1 MPYRFNLPTVPY
13 KSRRVWKNPQD
24 WGLSPSF
31 PSGLLNDASMS
42 TPRPANRSYSTE
54 ALERWFASLPEDWE
68 SCFDAADL
76 EEGRRIYTEGLVR
89 TLELRPD
96 AAEAVART
104 EAQTVRAVIELT
116 DSQLEWRTSLPEE
129 ENGAPYAIAAMYEV
143 EELLADEI
151 PAIDDSAPAQP
162 QQAAPEP
169 ERKENGGKASLKLQV
184 SFVLSSEGLTAAAAW
199 TGKGGQ
205 SLNCFGPGAIPGDE
219 LSDEQRQT
227 LFRFSTV
234 AHRAGFV
241 YAKSSGHWA
250 IDNIGR
256 IERFVR
262 EELNEWRKRFKLL
275 GEEALNIFRNEQL
288 QVAVDAEA
296 ESTSDGRS
304 FRLNWRLK
312 AGGHRLLA
320 DEQKLLLKAGGR
332 PVILPGKGVVAYN
345 AAVADFSEDW
355 RAKDGEVPRYLL
367 LSLFDHA
374 AVGALRLNS
383 DLKEW
388 KDRLLQEPE
397 PSDRLPAHLRPY
409 QAKGVAWLGRL
420 CDLGAHPLLAD
431 EMGLGKTIQV
441 LALIASRP
449 AGERTIIVCPASV
462 IPVWLGEIRRFHP
475 ELSAAVLT
483 ADDDFN
489 SRPDARIWV
498 SSYTQLR
505 RHAELLPKARF
516 GYAVLDEAQAI
527 KNPES
532 KTTQTCLLIQADH
545 RIAITGTPL
554 ENRPTDLWAI
564 FRFLMPGLLGK
575 RANFERMMQRDPS
588 AGLGK
593 VRRQVSPFI
602 LRRLKR
608 HVAAD
613 IPPKMEVVLPC
624 PLTHEQRT
632 LYQHLTQGSGLTGEL
647 AGLLSKD
654 ATSVLTLLMRLRQV
668 CCDPGLLPENSGC
681 PSAHSG
687 KVTMLMSKLAEVAAN
702 GSKAV
707 VFSQFVSLIERVK
720 SALARE
726 LPQMPVF
733 ELTGETKD
741 RSTPVEQFKETR
753 GPALFLASLK
763 AGGTGITLNTAEYV
777 FLLDPWW
784 NPAVEAQAVDRVH
797 RIGQKNPV
805 LIYRMISPGTVEER
819 IEELKQEKRELFSSV
834 VGDIPDMTDWTRHF
848 SSIEALIRLS
858 DSPATAETAPER
870 DAEG

>member
-1 MPYRFNLPTVPY
+1 
-13 KSRRVWKNPQD
+13 
-24 WGLSPSF
+24 
-31 PSGLLNDASMS
+31 MS

-68 SCFDAADL
+68 ACFEASDL
-76 EEGRRIYTEGLVR
+76 EEGRAIYTQGLIR
-89 TLELRPD
+89 SLELRPD

-104 EAQTVRAVIELT
+104 ETQTVRAVIELT
-116 DSQLEWRTSLPEE
+116 ESQLEWRTSLPEE

-151 PAIDDSAPAQP
+151 PAVDETAPV
-162 QQAAPEP
+162 APELEP
-169 ERKENGGKASLKLQV
+169 KPQEKKEPAGKGPLRLQV
-184 SFVLSSEGLTAAAAW
+184 SFVLTSEGLTAAAAW
-199 TGKGGQ
+199 TGRGGQ

-241 YAKSSGHWA
+241 YAKASGQWA
-250 IDNIGR
+250 IENIGR

-262 EELNEWRKRFKLL
+262 EELADWRKRFKLH

-296 ESTSDGRS
+296 ESSGEGSS

-320 DEQKLLLKAGGR
+320 EEQKLLLKAGGR

-355 RAKDGEVPRYLL
+355 RAKEGEVPRYLL

-374 AVGALRLNS
+374 AVGALKLND
-383 DLKEW
+383 DLRQW

-483 ADDDFN
+483 ADDDFAR
-489 SRPDARIWV
+489 RPEVGIWI

-505 RHAELLPKARF
+505 RHADLLPRARF

-527 KNPES
+527 KNPDS
-532 KTTQTCLLIQADH
+532 KTTQTCTQIQAEH

-624 PLTHEQRT
+624 PLTFEQRA
-632 LYQHLTQGSGLTGEL
+632 LYQHLTQGSGLAGEL
-647 AGLLSKD
+647 AGLLSRD

-668 CCDPGLLPENSGC
+668 CCDPGLLPENSHC
-681 PSAHSG
+681 PSSHSG

-726 LPQMPVF
+726 LPQLPVF

-741 RSTPVEQFKETR
+741 RSTPVEGFKETR

-763 AGGTGITLNTAEYV
+763 AGGTGITLNAAEYV

-819 IEELKQEKRELFSSV
+819 IEELKQDKRELFSAV

-848 SSIEALIRLS
+848 SSIESLIRLS
-858 DSPATAETAPER
+858 DSAATAETSGEG

>member
-1 MPYRFNLPTVPY
+1 
-13 KSRRVWKNPQD
+13 
-24 WGLSPSF
+24 
-31 PSGLLNDASMS
+31 MS
-42 TPRPANRSYSTE
+42 SPRPANRSYSTE
-54 ALERWFASLPEDWE
+54 ALERWFASLPEEWE
-68 SCFDAADL
+68 AGFSEPDL
-76 EEGRRIYTEGLVR
+76 VEGRRLYTEGLVR
-89 TLELRPD
+89 QVELKVEN
-96 AAEAVART
+96 AEALTRT
-104 EAQTVRAVIELT
+104 ETQTVRAVIEINNGKI
-116 DSQLEWRTSLPEE
+116 EWRTSLPEE
-129 ENGAPYAIAAMYEV
+129 ENGAPFAVASIYEV

-151 PAIDDSAPAQP
+151 PAIDDTAPSAETSAPK
-162 QQAAPEP
+162 EP
-169 ERKENGGKASLKLQV
+169 ERKDSGARTALKLQV
-184 SFVLSSEGLTAAAAW
+184 TFDLTSDGLKTAAAW
-199 TGKGGQ
+199 GGRGGH
-205 SLNCFGPGAIPGDE
+205 SWNCFGPGAIPGDE

-241 YAKSSGHWA
+241 YSKTAGTWA
-250 IDNIGR
+250 MDNIGR

-262 EELNEWRKRFKLL
+262 EELPEWRKRFKLI
-275 GEEALNIFRNEQL
+275 GEEVLNIFRNEQL

-296 ESTSDGRS
+296 ESAGDRKS
-304 FRLNWRLK
+304 FKLNWRLK

-320 DEQKLLLKAGGR
+320 EEQKLLLKAGGR

-374 AVGALRLNS
+374 AVGALKLND

-388 KDRLLQEPE
+388 KDQLLHEPAA
-397 PSDRLPAHLRPY
+397 PDNLPAHLRPY

-420 CDLGAHPLLAD
+420 CDLGSHPLLAD
-431 EMGLGKTIQV
+431 EMGLGKTVQV
-441 LALIASRP
+441 LALLASRP
-449 AGERTIIVCPASV
+449 IGERSIIVCPASV
-462 IPVWLGEIRRFHP
+462 IPVWLGEIKRFHP
-475 ELSAAVLT
+475 EMSAGTAVLT
-483 ADDDFN
+483 AEDDFAKN
-489 SRPDARIWV
+489 PGARLWI

-505 RHAELLPKARF
+505 RHASLLPKTQF

-532 KTTQTCLLIQADH
+532 KTTQTCVSVQADH

-554 ENRPTDLWAI
+554 ENRPTDLWTI

-575 RANFERMMQRDPS
+575 RANFERMMLRDAS
-588 AGLGK
+588 IALGK

-608 HVAAD
+608 HVASD

-624 PLTHEQRT
+624 PLTHEQRA
-632 LYQHLTQGSGLTGEL
+632 LYQHLTQGSGLSGEL
-647 AGLLSKD
+647 ASLLSKD

-668 CCDPGLLPENSGC
+668 CCDPGLLPDNSNC
-681 PSAHSG
+681 PSSHSG
-687 KVTMLMSKLAEVAAN
+687 KVTLLVSKLSEIAAN

-707 VFSQFVSLIERVK
+707 VFSQFVSLLERVK
-720 SALARE
+720 SALARD
-726 LPQMPVF
+726 LPNLPIY

-741 RSTPVEQFKETR
+741 RSAPVEQFKETK

-777 FLLDPWW
+777 FLMDPWW

-805 LIYRMISPGTVEER
+805 LIYRMIAPGTVEER
-819 IEELKQEKRELFSSV
+819 IEELKQEKRELFSTV

-848 SSIEALIRLS
+848 SSLDALIRLS
-858 DSPATAETAPER
+858 DSPASAAASEASQER
-870 DAEG
+870 DQEG

>member
-1 MPYRFNLPTVPY
+1 
-13 KSRRVWKNPQD
+13 
-24 WGLSPSF
+24 
-31 PSGLLNDASMS
+31 MS
-42 TPRPANRSYSTE
+42 SPRPANRSYSTE
-54 ALERWFASLPEDWE
+54 ALERWFVSLPEQWE
-68 SCFDAADL
+68 KGFKSKDL
-76 EEGRRIYTEGLVR
+76 TEGRRLYTEGLVR
-89 TLELRPD
+89 QIELRPES
-96 AAEAVART
+96 AEVLIKT
-104 EAQTVRAVIELT
+104 EQQTVRAVIENNAGK
-116 DSQLEWRTSLPEE
+116 LEWRTSLPEE
-129 ENGAPYAIAAMYEV
+129 ENGAPYAVAGIYEV

-151 PAIDDSAPAQP
+151 SAIDDTAPAAEIEP
-162 QQAAPEP
+162 PKEPLRKDAGGRAA
-169 ERKENGGKASLKLQV
+169 LKLQIA
-184 SFVLSSEGLTAAAAW
+184 FELSSDGLKASASWAGRGGHAW
-199 TGKGGQ
+199 
-205 SLNCFGPGAIPGDE
+205 NCFGPGAVPGDE

-234 AHRAGFV
+234 AHRATFV
-241 YAKSSGHWA
+241 YSKPAGTWA

-262 EELNEWRKRFKLL
+262 EELNEWRKRFKLV
-275 GEEALNIFRNEQL
+275 GEDALNIFRNEQL
-288 QVAVDAEA
+288 QVAVDADA
-296 ESTSDGRS
+296 ESGADGKS
-304 FRLNWRLK
+304 FKLNWRLK

-320 DEQKLLLKAGGR
+320 EEQKLLLKAGGR

-374 AVGALRLNS
+374 AVGALKLND
-383 DLKEW
+383 DLKAW
-388 KDRLLQEPE
+388 KDQLLQEPSA
-397 PSDRLPAHLRPY
+397 PDNLPAHLRPY
-409 QAKGVAWLGRL
+409 QAKGVAWLSRL
-420 CDLGAHPLLAD
+420 CDLGSHPLLAD
-431 EMGLGKTIQV
+431 EMGLGKTVQV
-441 LALIASRP
+441 LALLASRP
-449 AGERTIIVCPASV
+449 TDARSLIVCPASV
-462 IPVWLGEIRRFHP
+462 IPVWLGEIKKFHP
-475 ELSAAVLT
+475 ELSASTAVLT
-483 ADDDFN
+483 AEDDFAKN
-489 SRPDARIWV
+489 PSARLWI

-505 RHAELLPKARF
+505 RHANLLPHTRF

-532 KTTQTCLLIQADH
+532 KTTQTCLSLLADH

-554 ENRPTDLWAI
+554 ENRPTDLWTI

-575 RANFERMMQRDPS
+575 RANFERLMLRDPS
-588 AGLGK
+588 IALGK

-624 PLTHEQRT
+624 PLTHEQRA
-632 LYQHLTQGSGLTGEL
+632 LYQHLTQGSGLEGEL
-647 AGLLSKD
+647 ASLLSKD

-668 CCDPGLLPENSGC
+668 CCDPGLLPDNSDC

-687 KVTMLMSKLAEVAAN
+687 KVTLLISKLSEIAAN

-707 VFSQFVSLIERVK
+707 VFSQFVSLLERVK
-720 SALARE
+720 VALARD
-726 LPQMPVF
+726 LPTLPIY

-741 RSTPVEQFKETR
+741 RSAPVEKFKDTK

-805 LIYRMISPGTVEER
+805 LIYRMIAPGTVEER
-819 IEELKQEKRELFSSV
+819 IEELKQEKRELFSAV

-848 SSIEALIRLS
+848 SSLDALIRLS
-858 DSPATAETAPER
+858 DSPAAAAAAEAPPER
-870 DAEG
+870 DPEG

>member
-1 MPYRFNLPTVPY
+1 
-13 KSRRVWKNPQD
+13 
-24 WGLSPSF
+24 
-31 PSGLLNDASMS
+31 MS
-42 TPRPANRSYSTE
+42 SPRPANRSYSTE

-68 SCFDAADL
+68 DAFKAADL
-76 EEGRRIYTEGLVR
+76 TEGRRLYTEGLVR
-89 TLELRPD
+89 QIELKPES
-96 AAEAVART
+96 AEAVTRT
-104 EAQTVRAVIELT
+104 EEQTVRAVIEIV
-116 DSQLEWRTSLPEE
+116 DGKLEWRTSLPEE
-129 ENGAPYAIAAMYEV
+129 ENGAPFAVASIYEV
-143 EELLADEI
+143 EELLADEL
-151 PAIDDSAPAQP
+151 PAIDESAMA
-162 QQAAPEP
+162 AAPEAPKEP
-169 ERKENGGKASLKLQV
+169 ERKDANARASLKLQV
-184 SFVLSSEGLTAAAAW
+184 TFELSSDGLKISACWAGRGGHAW
-199 TGKGGQ
+199 
-205 SLNCFGPGAIPGDE
+205 NCFGPGAVPGDE
-219 LSDEQRQT
+219 LSDEQRQA
-227 LFRFSTV
+227 LFRFNTV
-234 AHRAGFV
+234 AHRAGFT
-241 YAKSSGHWA
+241 YGRATGAWA

-262 EELNEWRKRFKLL
+262 EDLAEWRKRFKLV
-275 GEEALNIFRNEQL
+275 GEDALNIFRNEQL

-296 ESTSDGRS
+296 ESAADGKN
-304 FRLNWRLK
+304 FKLNWRLK

-374 AVGALRLNS
+374 AVGALKLND
-383 DLKEW
+383 DLKAW
-388 KDRLLQEPE
+388 KDKLLHEPA
-397 PSDRLPAHLRPY
+397 PPDNLPAHLRPY

-420 CDLGAHPLLAD
+420 CELGAHPLLAD
-431 EMGLGKTIQV
+431 EMGLGKTVQV
-441 LALIASRP
+441 LALLASRP
-449 AGERTIIVCPASV
+449 IGERSLIVCPASV
-462 IPVWLGEIRRFHP
+462 IPVWLGEIKRFHP
-475 ELSAAVLT
+475 EMSASTAVLT
-483 ADDDFN
+483 AEDDFVKN
-489 SRPDARIWV
+489 PAARLWI

-505 RHAELLPKARF
+505 RHAELLPKTRF

-532 KTTQTCLLIQADH
+532 KTTQTCVALQADH

-554 ENRPTDLWAI
+554 ENRPTDLWTI

-575 RANFERMMQRDPS
+575 RAGFERLMLRDAS
-588 AGLGK
+588 VALGK

-624 PLTHEQRT
+624 PLTHEQRS
-632 LYQHLTQGSGLTGEL
+632 LYQHLTQGSGLSGEL
-647 AGLLSKD
+647 ASLLSKD

-668 CCDPGLLPENSGC
+668 CCDPGLLPDNSTC

-687 KVTMLMSKLAEVAAN
+687 KITLLVSKLAEIAAN

-720 SALARE
+720 STLARD
-726 LPQMPVF
+726 LPSLPIF

-741 RSTPVEQFKETR
+741 RSAPVEQFKETK

-777 FLLDPWW
+777 FLMDPWW

-805 LIYRMISPGTVEER
+805 LIYRMIAPGTVEER
-819 IEELKQEKRELFSSV
+819 IEELKQEKRELFSTV

-848 SSIEALIRLS
+848 SSLDALIRLS
-858 DSPATAETAPER
+858 DSPAAAASAETAPER

>member
-1 MPYRFNLPTVPY
+1 
-13 KSRRVWKNPQD
+13 
-24 WGLSPSF
+24 
-31 PSGLLNDASMS
+31 MS
-42 TPRPANRSYSTE
+42 SPRPANRSYSTE

-68 SCFDAADL
+68 DAFKAADL
-76 EEGRRIYTEGLVR
+76 TEGRRLYTEGLVR
-89 TLELRPD
+89 QIELKPES
-96 AAEAVART
+96 AEAVTRT
-104 EAQTVRAVIELT
+104 EEQTVRAVIEIV
-116 DSQLEWRTSLPEE
+116 DGKIEWRTSLPEE
-129 ENGAPYAIAAMYEV
+129 ENGAPFAVASIYEV
-143 EELLADEI
+143 EELLADEL
-151 PAIDDSAPAQP
+151 PAIDESAMA
-162 QQAAPEP
+162 AAPEAPKEP
-169 ERKENGGKASLKLQV
+169 ERKDANARASLKLQV
-184 SFVLSSEGLTAAAAW
+184 TFELSSDGLKISACWAGRGGHAW
-199 TGKGGQ
+199 
-205 SLNCFGPGAIPGDE
+205 NCFGPGAVPGDE
-219 LSDEQRQT
+219 LSDEQRQA
-227 LFRFSTV
+227 LFGFNTV
-234 AHRAGFV
+234 AHRSGFA
-241 YAKSSGHWA
+241 YGKATGAWA

-262 EELNEWRKRFKLL
+262 EDLAEWRKRFKLV
-275 GEEALNIFRNEQL
+275 GEDALNIFRNEQL

-296 ESTSDGRS
+296 ESAADGKN
-304 FRLNWRLK
+304 FKLNWRLK

-374 AVGALRLNS
+374 AVGALKLND
-383 DLKEW
+383 DLKAW
-388 KDRLLQEPE
+388 KDKLLHEPA
-397 PSDRLPAHLRPY
+397 PPDNLPAHLRPY

-420 CDLGAHPLLAD
+420 CELGAHPLLAD
-431 EMGLGKTIQV
+431 EMGLGKTVQV
-441 LALIASRP
+441 LALLASRP
-449 AGERTIIVCPASV
+449 IGERSLIVCPASV
-462 IPVWLGEIRRFHP
+462 IPVWLGEIKRFHP
-475 ELSAAVLT
+475 EMSASTAVLT
-483 ADDDFN
+483 AEDDFVKN
-489 SRPDARIWV
+489 PAARLWI

-505 RHAELLPKARF
+505 RHAELLPKTRF

-532 KTTQTCLLIQADH
+532 KTTQTCVALQADH

-554 ENRPTDLWAI
+554 ENRPTDLWTI

-575 RANFERMMQRDPS
+575 RAGFERLMLRDAS
-588 AGLGK
+588 VALGK

-624 PLTHEQRT
+624 PLTHEQRS
-632 LYQHLTQGSGLTGEL
+632 LYQHLTQGSGLSGEL
-647 AGLLSKD
+647 ASLLSKD

-668 CCDPGLLPENSGC
+668 CCDPGLLPDNSTC

-687 KVTMLMSKLAEVAAN
+687 KITLLVSKLAEIAAN

-720 SALARE
+720 STLARD
-726 LPQMPVF
+726 LPSLPIF

-741 RSTPVEQFKETR
+741 RSAPVEQFKETK

-777 FLLDPWW
+777 FLMDPWW

-805 LIYRMISPGTVEER
+805 LIYRMIAPGTVEER
-819 IEELKQEKRELFSSV
+819 IEELKQEKRELFSTV

-848 SSIEALIRLS
+848 SSLDALIRLS
-858 DSPATAETAPER
+858 DSPAAAASAETAPER

>member
-1 MPYRFNLPTVPY
+1 
-13 KSRRVWKNPQD
+13 
-24 WGLSPSF
+24 
-31 PSGLLNDASMS
+31 MS

-54 ALERWFASLPEDWE
+54 ALERWFASIPEEWE
-68 SCFDAADL
+68 ASFEAADL

-89 TLELRPD
+89 SLELKID
-96 AAEAVART
+96 SAEAVTRIDD
-104 EAQTVRAVIELT
+104 QTVRAVIELGEN
-116 DSQLEWRTSLPEE
+116 QLEWRTSLPEE
-129 ENGAPYAIAAMYEV
+129 ENGAPYVVAALYEV

-151 PAIDDSAPAQP
+151 TPIDE
-162 QQAAPEP
+162 AAATVEPEVVIEPEP
-169 ERKENGGKASLKLQV
+169 KDNNLRSALKLQV
-184 SFVLSSEGLTAAAAW
+184 SFDLTSEGLTTSASW
-199 TGKGGQ
+199 GGKGGHAW
-205 SLNCFGPGAIPGDE
+205 NCFGPGAIPGDE

-234 AHRAGFV
+234 AHRAGFT
-241 YAKSSGHWA
+241 YSKTAGTWA
-250 IDNIGR
+250 MDNIGR

-296 ESTSDGRS
+296 ESSGDGKS
-304 FRLNWRLK
+304 FKLNWRLK
-312 AGGHRLLA
+312 AGSHRLLA
-320 DEQKLLLKAGGR
+320 EEQKLLLKAGGR

-355 RAKDGEVPRYLL
+355 RTKDGEVPRYLL

-374 AVGALRLNS
+374 AVGALKLNE
-383 DLKEW
+383 DLKVW
-388 KDRLLQEPE
+388 KDQLLHEPT
-397 PSDRLPAHLRPY
+397 PPDNLPAHLRPY

-420 CDLGAHPLLAD
+420 CDLGSHPLLAD
-431 EMGLGKTIQV
+431 EMGLGKTVQV
-441 LALIASRP
+441 LALLASRP
-449 AGERTIIVCPASV
+449 IGERSLIVCPASV
-462 IPVWLGEIRRFHP
+462 IPVWLGEIKRFHP
-475 ELSAAVLT
+475 ELSASVLT

-489 SRPDARIWV
+489 KNPEAKLWI

-505 RHAELLPKARF
+505 RHADLLPKITF

-532 KTTQTCLLIQADH
+532 KTTQTCIAVQAHH

-554 ENRPTDLWAI
+554 ENRPTDLWTI

-575 RANFERMMQRDPS
+575 RANFERMMLRDPS
-588 AGLGK
+588 VALGK

-608 HVAAD
+608 HVASD

-624 PLTHEQRT
+624 PLTHEQRA
-632 LYQHLTQGSGLTGEL
+632 LYQHLTQGSGLSGEL

-668 CCDPGLLPENSGC
+668 CCDPGLLPDNSGC

-687 KVTMLMSKLAEVAAN
+687 KITLLISKLTEIAAN

-720 SALARE
+720 TALARD
-726 LPQMPVF
+726 LPNLPIF

-741 RSTPVEQFKETR
+741 RSAPVENFKETK

-805 LIYRMISPGTVEER
+805 LIYRMIAPGTVEER
-819 IEELKQEKRELFSSV
+819 IEELKQEKRELFSTV

-848 SSIEALIRLS
+848 TSLDALIRLS
-858 DSPATAETAPER
+858 DSPAAAASAEIAPER
-870 DAEG
+870 EHEG

>member
-1 MPYRFNLPTVPY
+1 
-13 KSRRVWKNPQD
+13 
-24 WGLSPSF
+24 
-31 PSGLLNDASMS
+31 MS

-54 ALERWFASLPEDWE
+54 ALERWFASIPEEWE
-68 SCFDAADL
+68 ASFEAADL

-89 TLELRPD
+89 SLELKID
-96 AAEAVART
+96 SAEAVTRIDD
-104 EAQTVRAVIELT
+104 QTVRAVIELGEN
-116 DSQLEWRTSLPEE
+116 QLEWRTSLPEE
-129 ENGAPYAIAAMYEV
+129 ENGAPYVVAALYEV

-151 PAIDDSAPAQP
+151 TPIDE
-162 QQAAPEP
+162 AAATVEPEVVIEPEP
-169 ERKENGGKASLKLQV
+169 KDNNLRSALKLQV
-184 SFVLSSEGLTAAAAW
+184 SFDLTSEGLTTSASW
-199 TGKGGQ
+199 GGKGGHAW
-205 SLNCFGPGAIPGDE
+205 NCFGPGAIPGDE

-234 AHRAGFV
+234 AHRAGFT
-241 YAKSSGHWA
+241 YSKTAGTWA
-250 IDNIGR
+250 MDNIGR

-296 ESTSDGRS
+296 ESSGDGKS
-304 FRLNWRLK
+304 FKLNWRLK
-312 AGGHRLLA
+312 AGSHRLLA
-320 DEQKLLLKAGGR
+320 EEQKLLLKAGGR

-355 RAKDGEVPRYLL
+355 RTKDGEVPRYLL

-374 AVGALRLNS
+374 AVGALKLND
-383 DLKEW
+383 DLKVW
-388 KDRLLQEPE
+388 KDQLLHEPT
-397 PSDRLPAHLRPY
+397 PPDNLPAHLRPY

-420 CDLGAHPLLAD
+420 CDLGSHPLLAD
-431 EMGLGKTIQV
+431 EMGLGKTVQV
-441 LALIASRP
+441 LALLASRP
-449 AGERTIIVCPASV
+449 IGERSLIVCPASV
-462 IPVWLGEIRRFHP
+462 IPVWLGEIKRFHP
-475 ELSAAVLT
+475 ELSASVLT

-489 SRPDARIWV
+489 KNPEAKLWI

-505 RHAELLPKARF
+505 RHADLLPKITF

-532 KTTQTCLLIQADH
+532 KTTQTCIAVQAHH

-554 ENRPTDLWAI
+554 ENRPTDLWTI

-575 RANFERMMQRDPS
+575 RANFERMMLRDPS
-588 AGLGK
+588 VALGK

-608 HVAAD
+608 HVASD

-624 PLTHEQRT
+624 PLTHEQRA
-632 LYQHLTQGSGLTGEL
+632 LYQHLTQGSGLSGEL

-668 CCDPGLLPENSGC
+668 CCDPGLLPDNSGC

-687 KVTMLMSKLAEVAAN
+687 KITLLISKLTEIAAN

-720 SALARE
+720 TALARD
-726 LPQMPVF
+726 LPNLPIF

-741 RSTPVEQFKETR
+741 RSAPVENFKETK

-805 LIYRMISPGTVEER
+805 LIYRMIAPGTVEER
-819 IEELKQEKRELFSSV
+819 IEELKQEKRELFSTV

-848 SSIEALIRLS
+848 TSLDALIRLS
-858 DSPATAETAPER
+858 DSPAAAASAEIAPER
-870 DAEG
+870 EHEG

>member
-1 MPYRFNLPTVPY
+1 MP
-13 KSRRVWKNPQD
+13 
-24 WGLSPSF
+24 
-31 PSGLLNDASMS
+31 

-68 SCFDAADL
+68 SVFKHADL
-76 EEGRRIYTEGLVR
+76 LEGRRIYTEGLVR
-89 TLELRPD
+89 SLELKPGT
-96 AAEAVART
+96 AEAVTRT
-104 EAQTVRAVIELT
+104 ETQTVRAVIELGEGAI
-116 DSQLEWRTSLPEE
+116 EWRSSLPEE
-129 ENGAPYAIAAMYEV
+129 ENGAPYAVAAMYEV

-151 PAIDDSAPAQP
+151 SPVDDSAPA
-162 QQAAPEP
+162 AAPVVPVEP
-169 ERKENGGKASLKLQV
+169 ERKDSGGRAALKLQV
-184 SFVLSSEGLTAAAAW
+184 TFELTSAGLTAAAAW
-199 TGKGGQ
+199 AGRGGHAW
-205 SLNCFGPGAIPGDE
+205 NCFGPGAVPGDE

-234 AHRAGFV
+234 AHRAGFT
-241 YAKSSGHWA
+241 YAKTAGTWA
-250 IDNIGR
+250 IDHIGR

-262 EELNEWRKRFKLL
+262 EELAEWRKRFRLV
-275 GEEALNIFRNEQL
+275 GEEALEIFRNEQL
-288 QVAVDAEA
+288 QVEVDADA
-296 ESTSDGRS
+296 ESGADGRS

-312 AGGHRLLA
+312 AGKHRLLA
-320 DEQKLLLKAGGR
+320 EEQKLLLKAGGR

-355 RAKDGEVPRYLL
+355 RAKEGEVPRYLL

-374 AVGALRLNS
+374 AVGALKLND
-383 DLKEW
+383 DLKAW
-388 KDRLLQEPE
+388 KDRLLQEPVA
-397 PSDRLPAHLRPY
+397 PDDLPAHLRPY
-409 QAKGVAWLGRL
+409 QAKGVAWLARL
-420 CDLGAHPLLAD
+420 CELGAHPLLAD
-431 EMGLGKTIQV
+431 EMGLGKTVQV
-441 LALIASRP
+441 LALLASRP
-449 AGERTIIVCPASV
+449 AGERSIIVCPASV
-462 IPVWLGEIRRFHP
+462 IPVWIGEIKRFHP
-475 ELSAAVLT
+475 ELSAGVSVLT
-483 ADDDFN
+483 ADDDFARN
-489 SRPDARIWV
+489 PDARLWI

-505 RHAELLPKARF
+505 RHADQLAKTKF

-532 KTTQTCLLIQADH
+532 KTTQTCVALQAAH

-554 ENRPTDLWAI
+554 ENRPTDLWTI

-575 RANFERMMQRDPS
+575 RAQFERMMLRDPQ
-588 AGLGK
+588 AALGK

-624 PLTHEQRT
+624 PLTHEQRA
-632 LYQHLTQGSGLTGEL
+632 LYQHLTEGSGLSGEL
-647 AGLLSKD
+647 ATLLSRD

-668 CCDPGLLPENSGC
+668 CCDPGLLPENSRC

-687 KVTMLMSKLAEVAAN
+687 KITLLVSKLAEVAAN

-720 SALARE
+720 SALARD
-726 LPQMPVF
+726 LPNLPVF

-741 RSTPVEQFKETR
+741 RAAPVEQFKETK

-805 LIYRMISPGTVEER
+805 LIYRMIAPGTVEER
-819 IEELKQEKRELFSSV
+819 IEELKQEKRELFSTV

-848 SSIEALIRLS
+848 SSLDALIRLS
-858 DSPATAETAPER
+858 DSPAAAASAEAAAAEREPE
-870 DAEG
+870 A

>member
-1 MPYRFNLPTVPY
+1 
-13 KSRRVWKNPQD
+13 
-24 WGLSPSF
+24 
-31 PSGLLNDASMS
+31 MS

-54 ALERWFASLPEDWE
+54 ALERWFALLPEDWE
-68 SCFDAADL
+68 SVFTEADL
-76 EEGRRIYTEGLVR
+76 EAGRKLYTEGLVR
-89 TLELRPD
+89 NLELK
-96 AAEAVART
+96 ATFAEGVTKT
-104 EAQTVRAVIELT
+104 ETQTVRAVIDLCDGT
-116 DSQLEWRTSLPEE
+116 IEWRSSLPEE
-129 ENGAPYAIAAMYEV
+129 ENGAPFAVAAMYEV

-151 PAIDDSAPAQP
+151 KAIDDTAPAVEVVP
-162 QQAAPEP
+162 VAKAEP
-169 ERKENGGKASLKLQV
+169 KDTHGRTTLKLQIA
-184 SFVLSSEGLTAAAAW
+184 FDLTSEGLTASAGW
-199 TGKGGQ
+199 VGRGGHVW
-205 SLNCFGPGAIPGDE
+205 SCYGPGSIPNNE

-227 LFRFSTV
+227 LLSFNSV
-234 AHRAGFV
+234 AHRSGYV
-241 YAKSSGHWA
+241 YSKTAATWVM
-250 IDNIGR
+250 DNIGR

-262 EELNEWRKRFKLL
+262 EDLNEWRKRFKLK

-296 ESTSDGRS
+296 ESGGDGRS

-312 AGGHRLLA
+312 AGSHQLQLH
-320 DEQKLLLKAGGR
+320 EQKLLLKAGGR

-355 RAKDGEVPRYLL
+355 KTKDGEVPRYLL

-374 AVGALRLNS
+374 AVGALRLND
-383 DLKEW
+383 DLKAW
-388 KDRLLQEPE
+388 KDQLLQEPVAPE
-397 PSDRLPAHLRPY
+397 NLPVHLRPY
-409 QAKGVAWLGRL
+409 QAKGVTWLGRL
-420 CDLGAHPLLAD
+420 CDLGSHPLLAD
-431 EMGLGKTIQV
+431 EMGLGKTVQV
-441 LALIASRP
+441 LALLASRP
-449 AGERTIIVCPASV
+449 VGVRSLIVCPASV
-462 IPVWLGEIRRFHP
+462 IPVWLGEIKRFHP
-475 ELSAAVLT
+475 ELSASVLT
-483 ADDDFN
+483 ADDDFAKK
-489 SRPDARIWV
+489 PEEKLWI

-505 RHAELLPKARF
+505 RHADLLAQTTF
-516 GYAVLDEAQAI
+516 GYAILDEAQAI

-532 KTTQTCLLIQADH
+532 KTTQTCLAVQAEH

-554 ENRPTDLWAI
+554 ENRPTDIWTI

-575 RANFERMMQRDPS
+575 RANFERIMLRDPS
-588 AGLGK
+588 AGLAK

-624 PLTHEQRT
+624 PLTHEQRA
-632 LYQHLTQGSGLTGEL
+632 LYQHLTQGSGLSGEL
-647 AGLLSKD
+647 AGLLSRD

-668 CCDPGLLPENSGC
+668 CCDPGLLPDNSGC

-687 KVTMLMSKLAEVAAN
+687 KITLLISKLAEISAN

-720 SALARE
+720 KALARD
-726 LPQMPVF
+726 LPNLPIF

-741 RSTPVEQFKETR
+741 RAAPVEKFKNTQ

-805 LIYRMISPGTVEER
+805 LIYRMIAPGTVEER
-819 IEELKQEKRELFSSV
+819 IEELKQEKRELFSAI

-848 SSIEALIRLS
+848 TSLDALIRLS
-858 DSPATAETAPER
+858 DSPAAEASAEAAPER
-870 DAEG
+870 ES

>member
-1 MPYRFNLPTVPY
+1 
-13 KSRRVWKNPQD
+13 
-24 WGLSPSF
+24 
-31 PSGLLNDASMS
+31 MS
-42 TPRPANRSYSTE
+42 SPRPANRSYSTE

-68 SCFDAADL
+68 DAFKAADL
-76 EEGRRIYTEGLVR
+76 TEGRRLYTEGLVR
-89 TLELRPD
+89 QIELKPES
-96 AAEAVART
+96 AEAVTRT
-104 EAQTVRAVIELT
+104 EEQTVRAVIEIVDGKL
-116 DSQLEWRTSLPEE
+116 DWRTSLPEE
-129 ENGAPYAIAAMYEV
+129 ENGAPFAIASLYEV
-143 EELLADEI
+143 EELLADEL
-151 PAIDDSAPAQP
+151 PAIDESAMA
-162 QQAAPEP
+162 AAPEAPKEP
-169 ERKENGGKASLKLQV
+169 ERKDAHARASLKLQV
-184 SFVLSSEGLTAAAAW
+184 SFELSPDGLKISACWAGRGGHAW
-199 TGKGGQ
+199 
-205 SLNCFGPGAIPGDE
+205 NCFGPGAVPGDE
-219 LSDEQRQT
+219 LSDEQRQA
-227 LFRFSTV
+227 LFRFNTV
-234 AHRAGFV
+234 AHRAGFG
-241 YAKSSGHWA
+241 YSKATGAWA

-262 EELNEWRKRFKLL
+262 EDLADWRKRFKLV
-275 GEEALNIFRNEQL
+275 GEDALNIFRNEQL

-296 ESTSDGRS
+296 ESAADGKS

-374 AVGALRLNS
+374 AVGALKLND
-383 DLKEW
+383 DLKAW
-388 KDRLLQEPE
+388 KDKLLHEPA
-397 PSDRLPAHLRPY
+397 PPDDLPAHLRPY

-420 CDLGAHPLLAD
+420 CELGAHPLLAD
-431 EMGLGKTIQV
+431 EMGLGKTVQV
-441 LALIASRP
+441 LALLASRP
-449 AGERTIIVCPASV
+449 VGERSLIVCPASV
-462 IPVWLGEIRRFHP
+462 IPVWLGEIKRFHP
-475 ELSAAVLT
+475 ELSAGTAVLT
-483 ADDDFN
+483 AEDDFVKN
-489 SRPDARIWV
+489 PGARLWI

-505 RHAELLPKARF
+505 RHAELLPKTRF

-532 KTTQTCLLIQADH
+532 KTTQTCVALQADH

-554 ENRPTDLWAI
+554 ENRPTDLWTI

-575 RANFERMMQRDPS
+575 RAGFERMMLRDAS
-588 AGLGK
+588 VALGK

-624 PLTHEQRT
+624 PLTHEQRS
-632 LYQHLTQGSGLTGEL
+632 LYQHLTQGSGLSGEL
-647 AGLLSKD
+647 ASLLSKD

-668 CCDPGLLPENSGC
+668 CCDPGLLPENSTC

-687 KVTMLMSKLAEVAAN
+687 KITLLVSKLAEIAAN

-720 SALARE
+720 ATLARD
-726 LPQMPVF
+726 LPTLPIF

-741 RSTPVEQFKETR
+741 RSAPVERFKETK

-777 FLLDPWW
+777 FLMDPWW

-797 RIGQKNPV
+797 RIGQTNTV
-805 LIYRMISPGTVEER
+805 FVYRMITAGTIEER
-819 IEELKQEKRELFSSV
+819 IQALKASKSDLFDRLIGGLG
-834 VGDIPDMTDWTRHF
+834 GDFDLSQHF
-848 SSIEALIRLS
+848 TSLRSLVTLTT
-858 DSPATAETAPER
+858 PA
-870 DAEG
+870 DAEEPQEPYTID

>member
-1 MPYRFNLPTVPY
+1 
-13 KSRRVWKNPQD
+13 
-24 WGLSPSF
+24 
-31 PSGLLNDASMS
+31 MS

-54 ALERWFASLPEDWE
+54 ALERWFASIPEEWE
-68 SCFDAADL
+68 ASFEAADL

-89 TLELRPD
+89 SLELKID
-96 AAEAVART
+96 SAEAVTRLDD
-104 EAQTVRAVIELT
+104 QTVRAVIELGE
-116 DSQLEWRTSLPEE
+116 SQLEWRTSLPEE
-129 ENGAPYAIAAMYEV
+129 ENGAPYVVAALYEV

-151 PAIDDSAPAQP
+151 TPIDE
-162 QQAAPEP
+162 AAATVEP
-169 ERKENGGKASLKLQV
+169 EVIIEPAPNDNNLRSALKLQV
-184 SFVLSSEGLTAAAAW
+184 SFDLTSEGLTTSASW
-199 TGKGGQ
+199 GGKGGHAW
-205 SLNCFGPGAIPGDE
+205 NCFGPGAIPGDE

-234 AHRAGFV
+234 AHRAGFT
-241 YAKSSGHWA
+241 YSKTAGTWA
-250 IDNIGR
+250 MDNIGR

-296 ESTSDGRS
+296 ESSGDGKS
-304 FRLNWRLK
+304 FKLNWRLK
-312 AGGHRLLA
+312 AGNHRLLA
-320 DEQKLLLKAGGR
+320 EEQKLLLKAGGR

-355 RAKDGEVPRYLL
+355 RTKDGEVPRYLL

-374 AVGALRLNS
+374 AVGALKLND
-383 DLKEW
+383 DLKVW
-388 KDRLLQEPE
+388 KDQLLHEPT
-397 PSDRLPAHLRPY
+397 PPDNLPAHLRPY

-420 CDLGAHPLLAD
+420 CDLGSHPLLAD
-431 EMGLGKTIQV
+431 EMGLGKTVQV
-441 LALIASRP
+441 LALLASRP
-449 AGERTIIVCPASV
+449 IGERSLIVCPASV
-462 IPVWLGEIRRFHP
+462 IPVWLGEIKRFHP
-475 ELSAAVLT
+475 ELSASVLT

-489 SRPDARIWV
+489 KSPQAKLWI

-505 RHAELLPKARF
+505 RHADLLPKITF

-532 KTTQTCLLIQADH
+532 KTTQTCIAVQAHH

-554 ENRPTDLWAI
+554 ENRPTDLWTI

-575 RANFERMMQRDPS
+575 RANFERIMLRDPS
-588 AGLGK
+588 VALGK

-608 HVAAD
+608 HVASD

-624 PLTHEQRT
+624 PLTHEQRA
-632 LYQHLTQGSGLTGEL
+632 LYQHLTQGSGLNGEL

-668 CCDPGLLPENSGC
+668 CCDPGLLPDNSGC

-687 KVTMLMSKLAEVAAN
+687 KITLLISKLIEIAAN

-720 SALARE
+720 TALARD
-726 LPQMPVF
+726 LPNLPIF

-741 RSTPVEQFKETR
+741 RSAPVENFKEAK

-805 LIYRMISPGTVEER
+805 LIYRMIAPGTVEER
-819 IEELKQEKRELFSSV
+819 IEELKQEKRELFSTV

-848 SSIEALIRLS
+848 TSLDALIRLS
-858 DSPATAETAPER
+858 DSPAAAASAEIAPER
-870 DAEG
+870 EHEG

>member
-1 MPYRFNLPTVPY
+1 MP
-13 KSRRVWKNPQD
+13 
-24 WGLSPSF
+24 
-31 PSGLLNDASMS
+31 

-68 SCFDAADL
+68 SVFKPADL
-76 EEGRRIYTEGLVR
+76 AEGRRIYTEGLVR
-89 TLELRPD
+89 SLELKPQS
-96 AAEAVART
+96 AEAVTRT
-104 EAQTVRAVIELT
+104 ETQVVRAVIELGEGAI
-116 DSQLEWRTSLPEE
+116 EWRTSLPEE
-129 ENGAPYAIAAMYEV
+129 ENGAPYAVAAMYEV

-151 PAIDDSAPAQP
+151 SPVDDSAPA
-162 QQAAPEP
+162 AAPAAPVEP
-169 ERKENGGKASLKLQV
+169 ERKDAGARTALKLQV
-184 SFVLSSEGLTAAAAW
+184 TFELTSAGLTASAAW
-199 TGKGGQ
+199 AGRGGHAW
-205 SLNCFGPGAIPGDE
+205 NCFGPGAVPGDE

-234 AHRAGFV
+234 AHRAGFT
-241 YAKSSGHWA
+241 YGKTAGTWA
-250 IDNIGR
+250 IDHIGR

-262 EELNEWRKRFKLL
+262 EELAEWRKRFRLV
-275 GEEALNIFRNEQL
+275 GEDALNIFRNEQL
-288 QVAVDAEA
+288 QVEVDADA
-296 ESTSDGRS
+296 ESGSDGRS

-312 AGGHRLLA
+312 AGKHRLLA
-320 DEQKLLLKAGGR
+320 EEQKLLLKAGGR

-355 RAKDGEVPRYLL
+355 RAKEGEVPRYLL

-374 AVGALRLNS
+374 AVGALKLND
-383 DLKEW
+383 DLKAW
-388 KDRLLQEPE
+388 KDRLLQEPVA
-397 PSDRLPAHLRPY
+397 PDDLPVHLRPY
-409 QAKGVAWLGRL
+409 QAKGVAWLARL
-420 CDLGAHPLLAD
+420 CELGAHPLLAD
-431 EMGLGKTIQV
+431 EMGLGKTVQV
-441 LALIASRP
+441 LALLASRP
-449 AGERTIIVCPASV
+449 AGERSIIVCPASV
-462 IPVWLGEIRRFHP
+462 IPVWIGEIKRFHP
-475 ELSAAVLT
+475 ELSAGVSVLT
-483 ADDDFN
+483 ADDDFVRN
-489 SRPDARIWV
+489 PEARLWI

-505 RHAELLPKARF
+505 RHADQLAKTKF

-532 KTTQTCLLIQADH
+532 KTTQTCVALQAAH

-554 ENRPTDLWAI
+554 ENRPTDLWTI

-575 RANFERMMQRDPS
+575 RAQFERMMLRDPQ
-588 AGLGK
+588 AALGK

-624 PLTHEQRT
+624 PLTHEQRA
-632 LYQHLTQGSGLTGEL
+632 LYQHLTEGSGLSGEL
-647 AGLLSKD
+647 ASLLSRD

-668 CCDPGLLPENSGC
+668 CCDPGLLPENSRC

-687 KVTMLMSKLAEVAAN
+687 KITLLVSKLAEVAAN

-720 SALARE
+720 SALARD
-726 LPQMPVF
+726 LPNLPIF

-741 RSTPVEQFKETR
+741 RAAPVEQFKETK

-777 FLLDPWW
+777 FLMDPWW

-805 LIYRMISPGTVEER
+805 LIYRMIAPGTVEER
-819 IEELKQEKRELFSSV
+819 IEELKQEKRELFSTV

-848 SSIEALIRLS
+848 SSLDALIRLS
-858 DSPATAETAPER
+858 DSPAAAASAEAAAAER
-870 DAEG
+870 ETES

>member
-1 MPYRFNLPTVPY
+1 
-13 KSRRVWKNPQD
+13 
-24 WGLSPSF
+24 
-31 PSGLLNDASMS
+31 MS
-42 TPRPANRSYSTE
+42 SPRPANRSYSTE
-54 ALERWFASLPEDWE
+54 ALERWFASIPEEWE
-68 SCFDAADL
+68 ASFEAADL
-76 EEGRRIYTEGLVR
+76 EEGRKIYTEGLVR
-89 TLELRPD
+89 SLELKID
-96 AAEAVART
+96 SAEAVTRI
-104 EAQTVRAVIELT
+104 EDQSVRAVIELGEN
-116 DSQLEWRTSLPEE
+116 QLEWRTSLPEE
-129 ENGAPYAIAAMYEV
+129 ENGAPYVVAALYEV

-151 PAIDDSAPAQP
+151 TPIDEAAAAIEPEAIIE
-162 QQAAPEP
+162 PEP
-169 ERKENGGKASLKLQV
+169 KDTNLRSALKLQV
-184 SFVLSSEGLTAAAAW
+184 SFDLTSEGLTTSASW
-199 TGKGGQ
+199 GGKGGHVW
-205 SLNCFGPGAIPGDE
+205 NCFGPGAIPGDE

-234 AHRAGFV
+234 AHRAGFS
-241 YAKSSGHWA
+241 YSKTAGTWA
-250 IDNIGR
+250 MDNIGR

-262 EELNEWRKRFKLL
+262 EELSEWRKRFKLL

-296 ESTSDGRS
+296 ESTNDGKS

-312 AGGHRLLA
+312 AGSHRLLA

-355 RAKDGEVPRYLL
+355 RTKDGEVPRYLL

-374 AVGALRLNS
+374 AVGALKLND
-383 DLKEW
+383 DLKVW
-388 KDRLLQEPE
+388 KDQLLQEPT
-397 PSDRLPAHLRPY
+397 PPDNLPAHLRPY

-420 CDLGAHPLLAD
+420 CDLGSHPLLAD
-431 EMGLGKTIQV
+431 EMGLGKTVQV
-441 LALIASRP
+441 LALLSTRP
-449 AGERTIIVCPASV
+449 IGERLLIVCPASV
-462 IPVWLGEIRRFHP
+462 IPVWLGEIKRFHP
-475 ELSAAVLT
+475 ELVASVLT
-483 ADDDFN
+483 ADDDFEKN
-489 SRPDARIWV
+489 PHAKIWI

-505 RHAELLPKARF
+505 RHADLLPKITF

-532 KTTQTCLLIQADH
+532 KTTQTCIAIQAHH

-554 ENRPTDLWAI
+554 ENRPTDLWTI

-575 RANFERMMQRDPS
+575 RANFERMMLRDPS
-588 AGLGK
+588 VALGK

-608 HVAAD
+608 HVASD

-624 PLTHEQRT
+624 PLTHEQRA
-632 LYQHLTQGSGLTGEL
+632 LYQHLTQGSGLSGEL

-668 CCDPGLLPENSGC
+668 CCDPGLLPDNSGC

-687 KVTMLMSKLAEVAAN
+687 KITLLISKLTEIAAN

-720 SALARE
+720 TALARD
-726 LPQMPVF
+726 LPNLPIF

-741 RSTPVEQFKETR
+741 RSAPVENFKETK

-777 FLLDPWW
+777 FLMDPWW

-805 LIYRMISPGTVEER
+805 LIYRMIAPGTVEER
-819 IEELKQEKRELFSSV
+819 IEELKQEKRELFSTV

-848 SSIEALIRLS
+848 TSLDALIRLS
-858 DSPATAETAPER
+858 DSPAAAASAEIAPER
-870 DAEG
+870 EHEG